1 LDFFF
6 VFLILRRIGGE
17 GVKYAN
23 EMQIVFQIIIKF
35 VGIFWGIFFFSVL
48 LLLLFLII
56 DVV

>member
-1 LDFFF
+1 
-6 VFLILRRIGGE
+6 
-17 GVKYAN
+17 VKYAN

-35 VGIFWGIFFFSVL
+35 VGIFWGIFFFFSVL